1 MAACFLGCGLIAT
14 VGASMRPRLADVA
27 RMAGVD
33 ISTASRVLRGETNQ
47 RIRDETR
54 ERILKSARAL
64 DYSPNTLA
72 QGLRTSRSQTLGLIV
87 PQLDNPVFA
96 SAIRGAEKSSAR
108 HGYSL
113 LIAHRESGATD
124 AVYHRLSHGNR
135 ADGLLVASLDDDQ
148 LLREELESTH
158 TPFVL
163 LNRQLPGSP
172 YCVVLDSRAAAT
184 IAVDHLA
191 QMGHKRIAHLAGRP
205 GGFNAGERLAGYRD
219 GLKRHG
225 IPFDPK
231 LVAVAGY
238 TAEGG
243 ADAMRSLLAQKP
255 TAVLGATLVTAAGA
269 MAVLHEAGLQIPR
282 DVSVM
287 GLHDAPVAT
296 MLYPQ
301 LTSVKMPTEL
311 MGEIASDLLIDL
323 LNGGTPEP
331 VAPLAPDGLVV
342 RASTG
347 PAPR

>member
-1 MAACFLGCGLIAT
+1 
-14 VGASMRPRLADVA
+14 MRSRLTDVA

-33 ISTASRVLRGETNQ
+33 VSTASRVLRGEATQ
-47 RIRDETR
+47 RIREETR
-54 ERILKSARAL
+54 KRILESARSL
-64 DYSPNTLA
+64 DYSPNALA
-72 QGLRTSRSQTLGLIV
+72 QGLRTSRSRTLGLIV
-87 PQLDNPVFA
+87 PQLDNPVFS
-96 SAIRGAEKSSAR
+96 SAIRGAEKSAAK
-108 HGYSL
+108 HDYSL

-135 ADGLLVASLDDDQ
+135 ADGLLVASLDDDG
-148 LLREELESTH
+148 LLREELEATR

-191 QMGHKRIAHLAGRP
+191 EMGHRRIAHLAGRP
-205 GGFNAGERLAGYRD
+205 GGFNAGERLAGYRH
-219 GLKRHG
+219 GLERHG
-225 IPFDPK
+225 IAFDPD

-243 ADAMRSLLAQKP
+243 ATAMRGLLAQKP

-269 MAVLHEAGLQIPR
+269 MAVLHEAGLQIPG
-282 DVSVM
+282 DVSVI

-311 MGEIASDLLIDL
+311 MGELASDLLIDL
-323 LNGGTPEP
+323 LNGGSPQS
-331 VAPLAPDGLVV
+331 VAPLPPDGLIA

-347 PAPR
+347 PVRR

>member
-1 MAACFLGCGLIAT
+1 
-14 VGASMRPRLADVA
+14 MRSRLTDVA

-33 ISTASRVLRGETNQ
+33 VSTASRVLRGESTQ
-47 RIRDETR
+47 RIREETR
-54 ERILKSARAL
+54 KRILESARTL
-64 DYSPNTLA
+64 DYSPNALA
-72 QGLRTSRSQTLGLIV
+72 QGLRTSRSRTLGLIV
-87 PQLDNPVFA
+87 PQLDNPVFS
-96 SAIRGAEKSSAR
+96 SAIYGAEKSAAK

-113 LIAHRESGATD
+113 LIAHREPGATD

-135 ADGLLVASLDDDQ
+135 ADGLLVASLDDDG
-148 LLREELESTH
+148 LLREELEATR

-163 LNRQLPGSP
+163 LNRQLPGSR
-172 YCVVLDSRAAAT
+172 YCVVLDSRAAAA

-219 GLKRHG
+219 GLKRHA
-225 IPFDPK
+225 IPFDPQ

-243 ADAMRSLLAQKP
+243 AAAMRGLLAQKP

-296 MLYPQ
+296 MLYPT
-301 LTSVKMPTEL
+301 LTTVKMPTDV
-311 MGEIASDLLIDL
+311 MGELASDLLIDL
-323 LNGGTPEP
+323 LNGGAPQP
-331 VAPLAPDGLVV
+331 IAPLPPDGLIA